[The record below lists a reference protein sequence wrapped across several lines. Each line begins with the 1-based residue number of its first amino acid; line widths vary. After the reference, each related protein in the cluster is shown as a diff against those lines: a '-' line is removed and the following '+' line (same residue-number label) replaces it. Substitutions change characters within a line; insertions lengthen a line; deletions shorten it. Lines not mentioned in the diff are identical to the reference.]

1 MKRYASKLTLGVTA
15 ALFASY
21 AGASSTS
28 YVMNES
34 NVLPDGSPYLGVD
47 ITERAEAEG
56 TFDFSVRTLD
66 GLNLGDDNPGIQKF
80 GFNVEPAMTTTDTE
94 DGVELAYETLQF
106 SDLPEGWSVQTDK
119 NMSEFGRFD
128 VRLKGTGNSRTDE
141 LNFSLSGTSAELIGS
156 TFAAHVA
163 GIEGDHDS
171 GFFGGG
177 ELQQGDGDGVSPPQA
192 VPLPAA
198 AWLFG
203 SGLVGMVGVARR
215 KSTSTNPD
223 A

>member
-1 MKRYASKLTLGVTA
+1 MKLHVSKLTLGVTA

-21 AGASSTS
+21 AGASTTS
-28 YVMNES
+28 YVLNES

-56 TFDFSVRTLD
+56 TFDFSVKTLD
-66 GLNLGDDNPGIQKF
+66 GLNLSGDNPGIQEF
-80 GFNVEPAMTTTDTE
+80 GFNVEPAMTTSTTG
-94 DGVELAYETLQF
+94 DGVELAYEPLQF
-106 SDLPEGWSVQTDK
+106 SDLPGGWSVQTDK

-128 VRLKGTGNSRTDE
+128 VRLKGTGDNRTDE
-141 LNFSLSGTSAELIGS
+141 LNFSLAGTSAELIGS

-163 GIEGDHDS
+163 GIEGDHES

-177 ELQQGDGDGVSPPQA
+177 ELQQGNGDEVAPPEA

-203 SGLVGMVGVARR
+203 SGLLGMVGVARR
-215 KSTSTNPD
+215 KSNSTRSD
-223 A
+223 V